1 MGRKRPPAPW
11 PCEVLAGRRRS
22 VEASEPFEFLQDLCR
37 QYGGELLVLNT
48 VEGLRRGIGW
58 AIRRCFSSW
67 AATAGP
73 SKRRSS
79 DPLSSHCIGP
89 HGKAEKILS
98 ASLWHGALRMKLGP
112 SGVELPIRLRRKH
125 QYPRDQAVLQLL
137 EVPGVPLAKEHS
149 SGRSCATVCRFR

>member
-73 SKRRSS
+73 SNRRSS
-79 DPLSSHCIGP
+79 DPLLSHCIGP
-89 HGKAEKILS
+89 TEKQKKYFRQACGTARFVWNWALAEWNYRYDLGANTNTREIKRYFN
-98 ASLWHGALRMKLGP
+98 SLK
-112 SGVELPIRLRRKH
+112 
-125 QYPRDQAVLQLL
+125 Y
-137 EVPGVPLAKEHS
+137 
-149 SGRSCATVCRFR
+149 